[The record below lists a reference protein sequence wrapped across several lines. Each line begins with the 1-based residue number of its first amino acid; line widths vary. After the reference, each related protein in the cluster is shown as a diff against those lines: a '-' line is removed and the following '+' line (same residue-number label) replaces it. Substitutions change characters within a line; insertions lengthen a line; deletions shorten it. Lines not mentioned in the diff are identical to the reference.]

1 MLRIHI
7 EEQCRAVTI
16 RLEGRL
22 SGPWVT
28 ELDRC
33 WQYTLAGHSSKSL
46 VVTLEAVTYVDVA
59 GEHLLLEMQRGGASL
74 VGKGMWSQH
83 LVEQIRQRAS

>member
-1 MLRIHI
+1 MLRIQI
-7 EEQCRAVTI
+7 EEQCEAVTI

-33 WQYTLAGHSSKSL
+33 WQLMLAGQSCKSL
-46 VVTLEAVTYVDVA
+46 IVTLEAVTYVDGA
-59 GEHLLLEMQRGGASL
+59 GEQLLWEMHRGGANL
-74 VGKGMWSQH
+74 TGKGIWSRH
-83 LVEQIRQRAS
+83 LVEQIRERAS

>member
-7 EEQCRAVTI
+7 EEQCKAVTI

-33 WQYTLAGHSSKSL
+33 WQHTLARPSNKTF
-46 VVTLEAVTYVDVA
+46 VVALEAVTFVDGA
-59 GEHLLLEMQRGGASL
+59 GQQLLQEMQRGGASL
-74 VGKGMWSQH
+74 SGKGMWSRH
-83 LVEQIRQRAS
+83 LVEQIRQGAS

>member
-7 EEQCRAVTI
+7 EEQCKSVTI

-22 SGPWVT
+22 SGPWVE

-33 WQYTLAGHSSKSL
+33 WQHTLASPTNKTL
-46 VVTLEAVTYVDVA
+46 VVALEAVTYVDGA
-59 GEHLLLEMQRGGASL
+59 GEQLLREMHKAGATL
-74 VGKGMWSQH
+74 IGKEMWSRH
-83 LVEQIRQRAS
+83 LVEQIRERAS